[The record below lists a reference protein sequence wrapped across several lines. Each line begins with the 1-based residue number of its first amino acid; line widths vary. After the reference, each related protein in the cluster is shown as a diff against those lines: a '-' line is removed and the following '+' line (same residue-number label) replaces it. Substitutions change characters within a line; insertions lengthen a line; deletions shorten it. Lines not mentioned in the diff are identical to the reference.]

1 MVFCLVVIKEDL
13 YIMDNNVVVKV
24 IYLWIMNI
32 IIFKK
37 FKLIFCVKVIK

>member
-13 YIMDNNVVVKV
+13 YIMDFNVVVKV